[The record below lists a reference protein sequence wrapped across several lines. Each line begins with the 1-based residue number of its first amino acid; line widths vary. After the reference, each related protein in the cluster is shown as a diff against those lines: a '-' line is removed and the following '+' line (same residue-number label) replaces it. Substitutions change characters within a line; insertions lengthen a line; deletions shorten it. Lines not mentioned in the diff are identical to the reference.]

1 VPDPELRTR
10 EGLLDEPVAAEVVA
24 VGYDCVTENNDQ
36 FDGNIN
42 IAARGRRRSAP
53 APGVFF
59 FRGTGFEGLVKVKNK
74 EAVQSV
80 NA

>member
-36 FDGNIN
+36 FDGNI
-42 IAARGRRRSAP
+42 I
-53 APGVFF
+53 
-59 FRGTGFEGLVKVKNK
+59 LI
-74 EAVQSV
+74 
-80 NA
+80 